1 MTVRRKNNSRSPKT
15 PTTTKSGTTKYPE
28 TATTKS
34 SPTSSSPIS
43 SIDNSNLPMSITTEE
58 LEKVVQRVINKELK
72 SALNKHLNET
82 IESLRA
88 SLEEVSNIAKSA
100 LKLAEEQKVV
110 IEELKTS
117 KGKIES
123 APSRISDL
131 EELIEERTNR
141 QLRKTLVFHGISS
154 EADNSKYESWK
165 DTEVLVRKTI
175 SKILSIPYE
184 KTDMIER
191 CHRGA
196 RSPNYKGNLPNPIYA
211 AVYDWKD
218 CELIMEKFREHNM
231 SNRDSSLRAEYKYG
245 PLTTKRRSLA
255 LNERRTLKQNGA
267 IISGYVAYPA
277 RLMVK
282 TEPAGKYSEY
292 KDFSKTKI
300 DFKKKKHT

>member
-1 MTVRRKNNSRSPKT
+1 MTVRRKNRSKSPKT
-15 PTTTKSGTTKYPE
+15 PTTKSGTTKSPLS
-28 TATTKS
+28 ATTKS
-34 SPTSSSPIS
+34 SPTLLSPSPSMDSSSLPFSIS
-43 SIDNSNLPMSITTEE
+43 MEE
-58 LEKVVQRVINKELK
+58 LEKVVQRVINKELE
-72 SALNKHLNET
+72 SALNKHLNDT

-100 LKLAEEQKVV
+100 LKLAEEQKAV
-110 IEELKTS
+110 IEDLKAS

-123 APSRISDL
+123 APSRITDL

-175 SKILSIPYE
+175 SKVLSIPFE

-196 RSPNYKGNLPNPIYA
+196 RSSNYKGNLPNPIYA
-211 AVYDWKD
+211 AIYDWKD
-218 CELIMEKFREHNM
+218 CEALIEKFREHNM
-231 SNRDSSLRAEYKYG
+231 ANRDSPLRVEYKYG

>member
-1 MTVRRKNNSRSPKT
+1 M
-15 PTTTKSGTTKYPE
+15 
-28 TATTKS
+28 
-34 SPTSSSPIS
+34 
-43 SIDNSNLPMSITTEE
+43 EE
-58 LEKVVQRVINKELK
+58 PEKVVQRAINKELE

-100 LKLAEEQKVV
+100 LKLAEEQKAI
-110 IEELKTS
+110 IEDLKTS

-123 APSRISDL
+123 APSRITDL

-154 EADNSKYESWK
+154 EDDNNSKYESWK

-175 SKILSIPYE
+175 SKVLCIPYE

-196 RSPNYKGNLPNPIYA
+196 RSSNYKGNLPNPIYA
-211 AVYDWKD
+211 AIYDWKD
-218 CELIMEKFREHNM
+218 CELILEKFREHNM
-231 SNRDSSLRAEYKYG
+231 TNRDSPLRAEYKYG

-282 TEPAGKYSEY
+282 TEPAGKYSVY
-292 KDFSKTKI
+292 KDFSRTKI
-300 DFKKKKHT
+300 DFKKKKLT

>member
-1 MTVRRKNNSRSPKT
+1 MTVRRNNRSKSPKT
-15 PTTTKSGTTKYPE
+15 PTTKSGTTKSPLP
-28 TATTKS
+28 ATTKS
-34 SPTSSSPIS
+34 SPSPSMDSSSLPFSIS
-43 SIDNSNLPMSITTEE
+43 MEE
-58 LEKVVQRVINKELK
+58 LEKVVQRVINKELE

-88 SLEEVSNIAKSA
+88 SLEEVSNIAKSV
-100 LKLAEEQKVV
+100 LKLAEEQKAV
-110 IEELKTS
+110 IKDLKTS

-123 APSRISDL
+123 APSRITDL

-175 SKILSIPYE
+175 SKVLSIPFE

-191 CHRGA
+191 FHRGA
-196 RSPNYKGNLPNPIYA
+196 RSSNYKGNLPNPIYA
-211 AVYDWKD
+211 AIYDWKD
-218 CELIMEKFREHNM
+218 CEALIEKFREHNM
-231 SNRDSSLRAEYKYG
+231 ANRDSPLRVEYKYG